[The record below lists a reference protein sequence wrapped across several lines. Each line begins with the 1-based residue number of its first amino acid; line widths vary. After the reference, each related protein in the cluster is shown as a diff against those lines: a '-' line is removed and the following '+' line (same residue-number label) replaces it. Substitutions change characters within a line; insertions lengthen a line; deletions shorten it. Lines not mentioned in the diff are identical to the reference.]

1 MLIIYHNNSS
11 NTYIRFSPY
20 KRDVIIMKLGKL
32 LYTGK
37 AKDIYKTDNPDEV
50 IIRFRD
56 DITAGDGEKHDK
68 IPMKGYYN
76 SIISAKFFEVLEAAG
91 IKTHYIALVKPGYIL
106 ARKLE
111 MIPIEVIARN
121 IATGSLTKRYPFKE
135 GQEFKEPI
143 IQMDYKS
150 DEYGDPML
158 NDDIAVALGLTTRDE
173 LEKMRKITLKVNNTL
188 KGFLKERGL
197 LLPDFKLEFG
207 RYNSRLLVGDE
218 ISPDTCRLWEMKT
231 RKTLDK
237 DLFRRGEGGVI
248 DAYRIVASLILDD
261 RDKKR
266 WKLEDDLL

>member
-1 MLIIYHNNSS
+1 M
-11 NTYIRFSPY
+11 
-20 KRDVIIMKLGKL
+20 KDVITMKLGKL

-37 AKDIYKTDNPDEV
+37 AKDIYETDHPDEV
-50 IIRFRD
+50 MIRFRD

-76 SIISAKFFEVLEAAG
+76 SIISAKFFEVLEAANIG
-91 IKTHYIALVKPGYIL
+91 THYIKLVKPGYIL

-121 IATGSLTKRYPFKE
+121 IATGSLTRRYPFKE

-143 IQMDYKS
+143 IQIDYKS

-158 NDDIAVALGLTTRDE
+158 NDDIATALGITTMEE
-173 LEKMRKITLKVNNTL
+173 LDNIRKITLKVNSTL
-188 KGFLKERGL
+188 KGFLKDKGL

-218 ISPDTCRLWEMKT
+218 ISPDTCRLWDIKT
-231 RKTLDK
+231 RRTLDK
-237 DLFRRGEGGVI
+237 DLFRRGEGNI
-248 DAYRIVASLILDD
+248 IEAYRRVASLILDEE
-261 RDKKR
+261 DKKR
-266 WKLEDDLL
+266 WKLKDDLL

>member
-1 MLIIYHNNSS
+1 
-11 NTYIRFSPY
+11 
-20 KRDVIIMKLGKL
+20 MKLGKL

-37 AKDIYKTDNPDEV
+37 AKDIYETDHPDEV
-50 IIRFRD
+50 MIRFRD
-56 DITAGDGEKHDK
+56 DITAGDGEKRDR

-91 IKTHYIALVKPGYIL
+91 IKTHYISLIKPGYIL

-111 MIPIEVIARN
+111 MIPIEVITRN
-121 IATGSLTKRYPFKE
+121 IATGSLTRRYPFKE

-143 IQMDYKS
+143 IQIDYKS

-158 NDDIAVALGLTTRDE
+158 NDDIAIALGLTTMEE
-173 LEKMRKITLKVNNTL
+173 LDKIRKITLKVNKTL
-188 KGFLKERGL
+188 KGFLQEKGL

-237 DLFRRGEGGVI
+237 DLFRRGEGDI
-248 DAYRIVASLILDD
+248 IEAYRRVASLILNEE
-261 RDKKR
+261 DKKR
-266 WKLEDDLL
+266 WKLKDDLL

>member
-1 MLIIYHNNSS
+1 
-11 NTYIRFSPY
+11 
-20 KRDVIIMKLGKL
+20 MKMGKL

-37 AKDIYKTDNPDEV
+37 AKDIYETDHPDKV
-50 IIRFRD
+50 MIRFRD
-56 DITAGDGEKHDK
+56 DITAGDGEKRDK

-76 SIISAKFFEVLEAAG
+76 SIISAKFFEVLEATG
-91 IKTHYIALVKPGYIL
+91 IKTHYIGLVKPGYIL
-106 ARKLE
+106 ARRLE

-121 IATGSLTKRYPFKE
+121 IATGSLTRRYPFRE

-158 NDDIAVALGLTTRDE
+158 NDDIAVALGLTTMEE
-173 LEKMRKITLKVNNTL
+173 LDNMRKITLEVNKAL
-188 KGFLKERGL
+188 MGFLKEKGL

-207 RYNSRLLVGDE
+207 RYNNRLLVGDE

-237 DLFRRGEGGVI
+237 DLFRRGEGDVI
-248 DAYRIVASLILDD
+248 EAYRRVASLILDD
-261 RDKKR
+261 EDKKR
-266 WKLEDDLL
+266 WKLEDDPL

>member
-1 MLIIYHNNSS
+1 
-11 NTYIRFSPY
+11 
-20 KRDVIIMKLGKL
+20 MKMGKL

-37 AKDIYKTDNPDEV
+37 AKDIYETDHPDKV
-50 IIRFRD
+50 MIRFRD
-56 DITAGDGEKHDK
+56 DITAGDGEKRDK

-76 SIISAKFFEVLEAAG
+76 SIISAKFFEVLEATG
-91 IKTHYIALVKPGYIL
+91 IKTHYISLVKPGYIL
-106 ARKLE
+106 ARRLE

-121 IATGSLTKRYPFKE
+121 IATGSLTRRYPFRE

-158 NDDIAVALGLTTRDE
+158 NDDIAVALGLTTMEE
-173 LEKMRKITLKVNNTL
+173 LEKMRKITLEVNKAL
-188 KGFLKERGL
+188 MGFLREKGL

-207 RYNSRLLVGDE
+207 RYNNRLLVGDE

-237 DLFRRGEGGVI
+237 DLFRRGEGDVI
-248 DAYRIVASLILDD
+248 EAYRRVASLILDD
-261 RDKKR
+261 EDKKR
-266 WKLEDDLL
+266 WKLEDDPL